1 MELSIEMILTLLQS
15 EYPHSFAS
23 MDSRTMALKRDLWK
37 AEFRNDDINLVY
49 AAVRLYM
56 KRPEEYAP
64 SIGQVREN
72 MNFLLKSTGHEL
84 SDQDAWVLVSKACA
98 NGLHHAREEF
108 EKLPPEVQKAVGSPE
123 QLKAWARMDEETVQ
137 SVVSS
142 NFKKTFR
149 VTQERAKTE
158 ALIPQEVKAFVAGI
172 AERMKIGGGTT
183 EQKAIRAQQPAALP
197 AALKPMRAMPKAPEH
212 QQKEPAPVQAE
223 YKPLTEE
230 EWEKKRE
237 EMLQKLAAG
246 GIHG

>member
-1 MELSIEMILTLLQS
+1 MDLSIEMILTLLQS
-15 EYPHSFAS
+15 EYPHSFAN
-23 MDSRTMALKRDLWK
+23 MDNRTMTLKRDLWK

-72 MNFLLKSTGHEL
+72 MNVLLAGHEL

-108 EKLPPEVQKAVGSPE
+108 EKLPPEVRQAVGSPE
-123 QLKAWARMDEETVQ
+123 QLKAWARMEEETVQ

-149 VTQERAKTE
+149 ATQERQKTQ
-158 ALIPQEVKAFVAGI
+158 ALIPPEVRSNAVNSHWKSF
-172 AERMKIGGGTT
+172 
-183 EQKAIRAQQPAALP
+183 
-197 AALKPMRAMPKAPEH
+197 
-212 QQKEPAPVQAE
+212 
-223 YKPLTEE
+223 
-230 EWEKKRE
+230 
-237 EMLQKLAAG
+237 
-246 GIHG
+246 